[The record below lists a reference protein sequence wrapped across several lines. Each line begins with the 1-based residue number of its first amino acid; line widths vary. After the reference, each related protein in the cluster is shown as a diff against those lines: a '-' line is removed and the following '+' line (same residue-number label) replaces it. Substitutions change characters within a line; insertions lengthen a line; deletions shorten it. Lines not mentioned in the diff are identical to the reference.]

1 MLSYNIIK
9 YFGKRKGIFNL
20 SVYYSFQDLHN
31 FRAPDIAQFQ
41 IEQSTRFLNAKLPFI
56 SMLQQIAL
64 ALRIYEFTNRKFSI
78 F

>member
-1 MLSYNIIK
+1 MFAI
-9 YFGKRKGIFNL
+9 
-20 SVYYSFQDLHN
+20 N

-56 SMLQQIAL
+56 SILQQIAL